1 MKTDGRPFQVR
12 TGRPVRDDVMPRQP
26 NEIDESSD
34 SQEEG
39 KPRPSIKQAYDDI
52 MSGQQDTDLREQR
65 GVEETVKD
73 EVRKRADSPRD
84 GLDAS
89 HNANP
94 GSESNPDTRDTGKVD
109 AEHKTDPKLRH

>member
-26 NEIDESSD
+26 NEIDESAD

-39 KPRPSIKQAYDDI
+39 EPRPSIKQAYDDI
-52 MSGQQDTDLREQR
+52 MSGQQDTDMREQR

-73 EVRKRADSPRD
+73 SLRQKREEESRAENKTPR
-84 GLDAS
+84 
-89 HNANP
+89 H
-94 GSESNPDTRDTGKVD
+94 
-109 AEHKTDPKLRH
+109 